1 MEVDIE
7 YGQVRPFVNPPNLV
21 IDKKMEAMVNK
32 SRDKLAFYEKRIPED
47 IDEDIEEEG
56 DGLRGKLS
64 GLNGGAYRTLSWR
77 NSVSSNVVGS
87 ILMKDVD
94 SRSWYDFP
102 DNIAFSFSN
111 L

>member
-1 MEVDIE
+1 LLQSDDTILLNDVVESSSLSKDN
-7 YGQVRPFVNPPNLV
+7 RRCCCCV
-21 IDKKMEAMVNK
+21 IV
-32 SRDKLAFYEKRIPED
+32 
-47 IDEDIEEEG
+47 DEDIEEEG